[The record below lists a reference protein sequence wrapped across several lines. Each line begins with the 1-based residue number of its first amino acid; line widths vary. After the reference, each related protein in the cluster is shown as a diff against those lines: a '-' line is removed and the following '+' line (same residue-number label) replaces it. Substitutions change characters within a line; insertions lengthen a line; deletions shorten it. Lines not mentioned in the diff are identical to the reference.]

1 VILGRFKIINKCSFF
16 YATEWF
22 KTICTESRRVQL
34 NIATKR
40 IDKKLFRSK
49 SLSTITDLSVT
60 CQIPCKLE
68 LTCCCF
74 RSWPFYSLLSGFQPM
89 TMVSYPAF
97 CFQPEFQRFN
107 SKQQEDICKMQAAL
121 AHTWNGSKFV
131 ASSYTTHD
139 HTSTIVPREHVCS
152 GPIPIIPL
160 GHLRYNLISISGL
173 FYRHVKQL

>member
-1 VILGRFKIINKCSFF
+1 MFLLLRYWMIPDYLYWIK
-16 YATEWF
+16 AA
-22 KTICTESRRVQL
+22 VQL

-40 IDKKLFRSK
+40 FDKKLFRSMT
-49 SLSTITDLSVT
+49 LSTIWDLSVT
-60 CQIPCKLE
+60 CQIPPCK
-68 LTCCCF
+68 LTCCCC

-107 SKQQEDICKMQAAL
+107 WKQQEDICKMQAAL
-121 AHTWNGSKFV
+121 AHTWNDSKFV

-152 GPIPIIPL
+152 GPLPIIPL
-160 GHLRYNLISISGL
+160 GHLSRTFWESITRWSQYPAY
-173 FYRHVKQL
+173 FITM